1 MPKTT
6 EAPKPSGGHTADL
19 ESLTQQQAAWLIGK
33 PTSWLRDRAD
43 LDGRRPDGKY
53 HARDLVRAFL
63 ADEKSRLEPAEVPE
77 ADLQA
82 LVQTYG
88 YLESTHR
95 SIGIQN
101 LEGIRAR
108 FGAAGMARVGEIL
121 LRSLKW
127 ERARWGD
134 HPSHR
139 PRPKLSEAEVRAKV
153 LADLEERVAD
163 RLREEDEREA
173 RQLGRVVEQCPDC
186 RRVLWVLEWRK
197 MVPPAGYL
205 VDEIECDDCLVK
217 RPVAR
222 LQA

>member
-53 HARDLVRAFL
+53 NARDLVRAFL

-77 ADLQA
+77 PDLQA
-82 LVQTYG
+82 MVQTCG
-88 YLESTHR
+88 HLEDTHR
-95 SIGIQN
+95 SIGIQI
-101 LEGIRAR
+101 LESIQAR
-108 FGAAGMARVGEIL
+108 FGAAGLARAGEIL

-127 ERARWGD
+127 DHARWGD
-134 HPSHR
+134 QPSHR
-139 PRPKLSEAEVRAKV
+139 PRPKLTEAEVRAKV

-163 RLREEDEREA
+163 RLREEEERES

-205 VDEIECDDCLVK
+205 IDEIECDDCLVK
-217 RPVAR
+217 KFPPR
-222 LQA
+222 LPA